1 MSAKGVLMS
10 DLSEIK
16 LDSDFINKL
25 FIIAEKNPPE
35 YDQITLETLKD
46 VADAIEEKVNRLKM
60 CAAHASEKFH
70 ELKNQT
76 LNKQMPE
83 GDTVLIIDDLCII
96 TYQLGVL
103 FKNLGYH
110 VTVAKDIYDAVDK
123 YKKLQFDLVVMD
135 LFLPTDKEGIILLE
149 ELVKLR
155 GINGA
160 STRIGVMTASSKKEH
175 HDACMEKG
183 ADFYVEKTENW
194 QKNLVIAA
202 DKNNL

>member
-1 MSAKGVLMS
+1 MT
-10 DLSEIK
+10 DLSKIV

-35 YDQITLETLKD
+35 YDQITLETLKE
-46 VADAIEEKVNRLKM
+46 VADSIDEKVSRLKLS
-60 CAAHASEKFH
+60 AAHASEKFH
-70 ELKNQT
+70 ELKNRRA
-76 LNKQMPE
+76 NEKPIE

-123 YKKLQFDLVVMD
+123 YKKFSFNLVVMD
-135 LFLPTDKEGIILLE
+135 LFLPTDKEGFILLE

-155 GINGA
+155 QIHKS
-160 STRIGVMTASSKKEH
+160 STRIGVMTASSKSKH
-175 HDACMEKG
+175 HDLCIQKG

-194 QKNLVIAA
+194 QKNLVLAA
-202 DKNNL
+202 NNCEAE